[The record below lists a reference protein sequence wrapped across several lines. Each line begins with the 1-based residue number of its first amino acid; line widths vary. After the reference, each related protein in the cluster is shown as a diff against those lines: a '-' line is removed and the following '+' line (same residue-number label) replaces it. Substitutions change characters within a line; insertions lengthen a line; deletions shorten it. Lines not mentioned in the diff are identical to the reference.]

1 MGLSFRVV
9 RPCVRARARLCQ
21 HKHVVF
27 LTKCSCFYQLIY
39 KYTFSSND
47 TEDQNMFLF
56 KKNISGAYISG
67 DFCVT
72 SHFFSE
78 VMKFV
83 HDHTVFLQFFSILTC
98 NTLYKKSLELI
109 LCYNRSS
116 FALFSEI
123 HSMSKIIID
132 PTVIPQSTKTHYLE
146 KIKTQS
152 NRSSSSSSS
161 TSSYCLIWGKSVNSS
176 GYPQMRFSFPGK
188 CSKKFIVH
196 RMLYAL
202 QRNSILDKPHFDVSH
217 LCHSKLCVE
226 VEHLV
231 YEPSVVNAQRR
242 SCKTFAKCCGHS
254 PYPDCMLH
262 SL

>member
-1 MGLSFRVV
+1 MVSF
-9 RPCVRARARLCQ
+9 
-21 HKHVVF
+21 
-27 LTKCSCFYQLIY
+27 TKCSCFYQLIY

-47 TEDQNMFLF
+47 TDDQNMFLF
-56 KKNISGAYISG
+56 KKNIYGAYISG
-67 DFCVT
+67 DFCVIR
-72 SHFFSE
+72 HFFSK

-83 HDHTVFLQFFSILTC
+83 HDHTVFLQFVSSWTC
-98 NTLYKKSLELI
+98 NTLYKKSLKLI

-116 FALFSEI
+116 FAFFSEI
-123 HSMSKIIID
+123 YIMSKIIID
-132 PTVIPQSTKTHYLE
+132 PAVIPQSSKTHYLE

-161 TSSYCLIWGKSVNSS
+161 SNCLIWRKSVNSS

-188 CSKKFIVH
+188 CAKKFTLH
-196 RMLYAL
+196 RMLYAS

-231 YEPSVVNAQRR
+231 YEPSVVNAQKR
-242 SCKTFAKCCGHS
+242 SCITFAKSCGHS
-254 PYPDCMLH
+254 PYSDRMLH

>member
-9 RPCVRARARLCQ
+9 RPCVRARVRLCQ

-27 LTKCSCFYQLIY
+27 FTKCSCFYKLIY

-47 TEDQNMFLF
+47 TDDQNMFLF
-56 KKNISGAYISG
+56 KKNIYGAYISG
-67 DFCVT
+67 DFCVIR
-72 SHFFSE
+72 HFFSK

-83 HDHTVFLQFFSILTC
+83 HDLTVFLQFVSTWTC

-116 FALFSEI
+116 FAFFSKI
-123 HSMSKIIID
+123 YIMAKIIID
-132 PTVIPQSTKTHYLE
+132 PTVIPQSSKTHYLE

-161 TSSYCLIWGKSVNSS
+161 SSNCLIWRKSVNSS
-176 GYPQMRFSFPGK
+176 GYPQMRFSLPGK
-188 CSKKFIVH
+188 CAKKFTLH
-196 RMLYAL
+196 RMLYAS

-217 LCHSKLCVE
+217 FVIPNCV
-226 VEHLV
+226 L
-231 YEPSVVNAQRR
+231 R
-242 SCKTFAKCCGHS
+242 
-254 PYPDCMLH
+254 
-262 SL
+262 